1 MTVEMKEAV
10 YLLAAVSLEVVSR
23 ERKTHTTSKHQLLW
37 VLGRVESR

>member
-10 YLLAAVSLEVVSR
+10 YLLAAVSLEVVPR
-23 ERKTHTTSKHQLLW
+23 DKDTTTSKHQLLW